1 VFALESRADA
11 TVTLLRPHFHPMT
24 VSLPRDTAG
33 ATGATSLSLSA
44 DDFDFHLPPEL
55 IAQHPAPQRSGSR
68 LLDVGS
74 PPALHD
80 RIFRDLPGL
89 LRAGDLV
96 VFNDTRVIPA
106 RLWGWKAASAQR
118 SGQTGGVLRGGAV
131 EVLVERLLPNNRVW
145 AHVRA
150 SKSPKPGQV
159 LWLGAARPD
168 AAQAEVAQEAVAS
181 GQGGLFAVRTIG
193 RAGPDGSL
201 FELECPS
208 APLELLQRHG
218 AVPLPP
224 YITHAP
230 DAADLER
237 YQTVYARSPGSVAA
251 PTAGLHFDADTLSR
265 LDPLGVRRA
274 SVTLHVGAGTFQPVR
289 VADLR
294 QHQMHS
300 EWYTVPEA
308 TAQAIA
314 EVKARQAA
322 ARAAGQ
328 LHVAPRIVAV
338 GTTAMRALESAAL
351 AAEASGAAF
360 GTVLPGARDT
370 ALFVTPGYRFRVVD
384 ALLTNF
390 HLPKSTLLMLVSA
403 FAGIDTIRTAYAH
416 AIAARYRFFSY
427 GDAMWLTRQN
437 EPDGDLR

>member
-1 VFALESRADA
+1 MDAHPIGQGSDGTQPTRTAL
-11 TVTLLRPHFHPMT
+11 TT
-24 VSLPRDTAG
+24 
-33 ATGATSLSLSA
+33 
-44 DDFDFHLPPEL
+44 DDFDFFLPPDL
-55 IAQHPAPQRSGSR
+55 IAQHPAHERSASR
-68 LLDVGS
+68 LLDACS

-80 RIFRDLPGL
+80 RMFRDLPGL

-106 RLWGWKAASAQR
+106 RLWGWKTATTQGSEQ
-118 SGQTGGVLRGGAV
+118 GGGLSRGGAA
-131 EVLVERLLPNNRVW
+131 EVLVERVLQDNRVW

-159 LWLGAARPD
+159 LWLGAARPEED
-168 AAQAEVAQEAVAS
+168 AQTHATDVAS
-181 GQGGLFAVRTIG
+181 EATRPAPFAVRTIG
-193 RAGPDGSL
+193 RAGPQGSL
-201 FELECPS
+201 FELEFPS
-208 APLELLQRHG
+208 EPLPLLQRFG

-230 DAADLER
+230 GSEDAER
-237 YQTVYARSPGSVAA
+237 YQTVYARHPGSVAA
-251 PTAGLHFDADTLSR
+251 PTAGLHFDADVLAR
-265 LDPLGVRRA
+265 IDALGARRA

-289 VADLR
+289 VTDLH

-300 EWYTVPEA
+300 EWYTVPEN

-314 EVKARQAA
+314 EVRAQQAQ
-322 ARAAGQ
+322 ARAAGRAQ
-328 LHVAPRIVAV
+328 AAPRVVAV

-351 AAEASGAAF
+351 AAEAQGAPF

-403 FAGIDTIRTAYAH
+403 FAGMDVIRAAYAH
-416 AIAARYRFFSY
+416 AIGQRYRFFSY
-427 GDAMWLTRQN
+427 GDAMWLVRQN
-437 EPDGDLR
+437 KPDGDLR